1 MHTFSW
7 RQPPFKVNPTTT
19 LQSRKVLLKKKSLKE
34 KKKKKEIRFSSVSL
48 WHWKQISTTPT
59 LNTLF
64 CPGMTNLLPL
74 PSTVLP
80 LINQLTTT
88 LPLSKRGFGNS
99 IAKVWIVPSTSTS
112 SETSPEIYTSRLP
125 KRRYPTVVGIIIKR
139 EYIVE
144 SWSVEFRQIGVIN

>member
-1 MHTFSW
+1 
-7 RQPPFKVNPTTT
+7 
-19 LQSRKVLLKKKSLKE
+19 
-34 KKKKKEIRFSSVSL
+34 
-48 WHWKQISTTPT
+48 
-59 LNTLF
+59 
-64 CPGMTNLLPL
+64 MTNLLPL